1 MTFMTLEGSLQKKE
15 ESKLVRLN
23 FLMCVIPRRFSVWY
37 SRQQNVLRT
46 SQGQR
51 KSCYPHVNYGKL
63 LDISFVIPTNSV
75 QI

>member
-1 MTFMTLEGSLQKKE
+1 MTLEGSLIQKKE

-23 FLMCVIPRRFSVWY
+23 FLMCVIPRRFSVWH

-51 KSCYPHVNYGKL
+51 KSCYPHVNYGKR

>member
-1 MTFMTLEGSLQKKE
+1 MTLEGSLQKKE

-23 FLMCVIPRRFSVWY
+23 FLMCVIPRRFSVWH

-51 KSCYPHVNYGKL
+51 KSCYPHVNYGTL